1 MTIPNKIDKYLVDTV
16 SRVRVTVTK
25 GLRSESTVTG
35 IRARIVNRVRVL
47 RDVAGDQIVT
57 KMIIYLLP
65 DADVFE
71 GDELIADT
79 LQRPVV
85 GIIDARDKQ
94 GTVHHLEAELG

>member
-1 MTIPNKIDKYLVDTV
+1 
-16 SRVRVTVTK
+16 
-25 GLRSESTVTG
+25 
-35 IRARIVNRVRVL
+35 
-47 RDVAGDQIVT
+47 
-57 KMIIYLLP
+57 MIIYLLP

>member
-25 GLRSESTVTG
+25 GLRSESTATG
-35 IRARIVNRVRVL
+35 IRARIVNRVRVV

-79 LQRPVV
+79 LQRPVA
-85 GIIDARDKQ
+85 GIIEARDKQ

>member
-35 IRARIVNRVRVL
+35 IRARIVNRVRVV
-47 RDVAGDQIVT
+47 RDVAGDQVVT

-79 LQRPVV
+79 LQRPVA
-85 GIIDARDKQ
+85 GIIEARDKQ